1 MDVSAGFI
9 VRPVAGLTVGGSIST
24 PNWMFL
30 NEVWL
35 ESMNGNTVQYGYS
48 KVDSPTGSYSYRV
61 TSPFKWNLGV
71 GYTVGNFLAIGVDY
85 ERTDYSDILLSS
97 RSGNRDEFAAD
108 NELMASN
115 FKAVNNI
122 RAGIEA
128 WPISCFAVRL
138 GYNYYDTSE
147 KHFDNSRH
155 YASAGLGYRSTSGFF
170 IDMAY
175 QQQCNFNS
183 NTFNLY
189 DSYMDGMT
197 APVASEDYLNWKLVL
212 TLGWRF

>member
-1 MDVSAGFI
+1 MTAGRGI
-9 VRPVAGLTVGGSIST
+9 LDELAAK
-24 PNWMFL
+24 
-30 NEVWL
+30 NE
-35 ESMNGNTVQYGYS
+35 
-48 KVDSPTGSYSYRV
+48 R
-61 TSPFKWNLGV
+61 
-71 GYTVGNFLAIGVDY
+71 
-85 ERTDYSDILLSS
+85 
-97 RSGNRDEFAAD
+97 
-108 NELMASN
+108 MASN
-115 FKAVNNI
+115 FKAVNNT

-128 WPISCFAVRL
+128 WPKGSFAIRL
-138 GYNYYDTSE
+138 GSNYCDTTERIYDI
-147 KHFDNSRH
+147 SRH